1 MRKDIVESTDGP
13 GRRRRYSSL
22 RRGGVRV
29 GGVAMVATL
38 ALVVVAS
45 PVLAHANIISGTSS
59 CSTSAGVVDEQITWT
74 VTNNWNLP
82 ERARVTYATG
92 GAATLSQASFMIPAS
107 GNGSGGAGHMPYTSV
122 TVVQTLF
129 QSVAGSLFLNVSS
142 VYSDGYVTSN
152 SGEITAP
159 TDCAF
164 ALATTPATIPVSTP
178 VLPAIAALVSP
189 TTIPNAA
196 ASVASATTTT
206 TIPVVV
212 SAKKLKIGR
221 SINSAKR
228 PTLLASTLPPAKPH
242 VPIVKAATFTG

>member
-1 MRKDIVESTDGP
+1 
-13 GRRRRYSSL
+13 
-22 RRGGVRV
+22 
-29 GGVAMVATL
+29 
-38 ALVVVAS
+38 
-45 PVLAHANIISGTSS
+45 VLAHANIISGTSS

-107 GNGSGGAGHMPYTSV
+107 GNGSGGAGHMPYASV
-122 TVVQTLF
+122 TVVQTLL
-129 QSVAGSLFLNVSS
+129 QSVSGSLFLNVSS

-152 SGEITAP
+152 SGEISAP
-159 TDCAF
+159 TTCAF
-164 ALATTPATIPVSTP
+164 ALATTPTT

-189 TTIPNAA
+189 TTTPIAA
-196 ASVASATTTT
+196 ASVAPTTTT
-206 TIPVVV
+206 TLVVV
-212 SAKKLKIGR
+212 SAKKLRIGR

-242 VPIVKAATFTG
+242 VPIIKAATFTG